1 MCNAPPAATSLQ
13 APACNDVAEP
23 RTGVA
28 PSVISGQCPVGPSD
42 LSVVSSTAP
51 LSFRALHRRA
61 RTRRAWGG
69 LNLCAL
75 VAANRRTQW
84 ADPSVVDVLNFLPSR
99 AVWIGSGRLA
109 RTRARAN
116 KA

>member
-1 MCNAPPAATSLQ
+1 MRFEYVQCPPGSHVIAGPGLLGM
-13 APACNDVAEP
+13 AEP

-61 RTRRAWGG
+61 RTRRAWRG

-99 AVWIGSGRLA
+99 AVWIG
-109 RTRARAN
+109 
-116 KA
+116 